1 MKRKYVFSGD
11 LKSINIELILKS
23 HKYLK
28 DKVKYIIIGNLKD
41 IKKYT
46 LRTKYRYNFNSIYDP
61 INFTD
66 FKKNFLNIYNI
77 DNAKSKTESLL
88 NQINISNNLSS
99 ITNYDLVTM
108 PINKSL
114 FKSKL
119 EFIGMTEYLGYLN
132 KRNTFMLMKGEN
144 FSVIPLTTHINP
156 KFVHKS
162 IELKKLKTK
171 LNQIFSII
179 KKKLYD
185 IKISDVK
192 FLCYNP
198 HCGENN
204 YLGNEDKIIRKV
216 IKKYKIISG
225 VYPADSAFQ
234 NIKKNTIYL
243 GYYHD
248 QVLIPF
254 KILNQ
259 KSFNL
264 TLGLEYKRLSPAHGT
279 ATDIIFKNIA
289 DNTSYIECM
298 TN

>member
-1 MKRKYVFSGD
+1 MKKKYVFIGD

-23 HKYLK
+23 QNYLK
-28 DKVKYIIIGNLKD
+28 DKLKYIIIGNLNE
-41 IKKYT
+41 IKKYSSNT
-46 LRTKYRYNFNSIYDP
+46 VYNCNFNSIYDP

-66 FKKNFLNIYNI
+66 YKKNYLNVYDV
-77 DNAKSKTESLL
+77 DNKKSKTDSLL

-114 FKSKL
+114 FKDKL
-119 EFIGMTEYLGYLN
+119 QFVGMTEHLGILN
-132 KRNTFMLMKGEN
+132 KKDTFMFMKGEK

-156 KFVHKS
+156 KFIYKS
-162 IELKKLKTK
+162 IEPKKLKSK
-171 LNQIFSII
+171 LNQIFSNINNR
-179 KKKLYD
+179 KYN
-185 IKISDVK
+185 IKISDIK

-204 YLGNEDKIIRKV
+204 YLGNEDKIIKQV
-216 IKKYKIISG
+216 LKNYKTISG
-225 VYPADSAFQ
+225 VFPADSAFQ
-234 NIKKNTIYL
+234 NVKKNTIYL
-243 GYYHD
+243 SYYHD

-254 KILNQ
+254 KILNK

-264 TLGLEYKRLSPAHGT
+264 TLGLNYRRLSPAHGT
-279 ATDIIFKNIA
+279 ATDIIFKNIG

-298 TN
+298 IN